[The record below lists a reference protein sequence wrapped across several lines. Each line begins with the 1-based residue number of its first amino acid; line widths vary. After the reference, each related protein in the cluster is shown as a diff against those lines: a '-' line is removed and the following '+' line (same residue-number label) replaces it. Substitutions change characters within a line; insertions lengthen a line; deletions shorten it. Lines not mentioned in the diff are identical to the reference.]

1 MAEGIEEA
9 WAEVAEACWWNTRV
23 SSRVQ
28 NAAEDEEQAFVNAE
42 KDAARALAQAALDG
56 AHSHEGLYRCNC
68 TTWAE
73 GDRCREY
80 KIDRTKIEAL
90 GKEAE

>member
-1 MAEGIEEA
+1 MVGIEEA
-9 WAEVAEACWWNTRV
+9 WTRIL
-23 SSRVQ
+23 
-28 NAAEDEEQAFVNAE
+28 
-42 KDAARALAQAALDG
+42 ALAVLDG

-80 KIDRTKIEAL
+80 RTDRAKILAL
-90 GKEAE
+90 GKEGE

>member
-1 MAEGIEEA
+1 MPSIEEA
-9 WAEVAEACWWNTRV
+9 R
-23 SSRVQ
+23 
-28 NAAEDEEQAFVNAE
+28 AALITHLISHCGDEGHPKARCCEPLA
-42 KDAARALAQAALDG
+42 DAYAMAVLDG

-80 KIDRTKIEAL
+80 RADRAKILAL
-90 GKEAE
+90 GKEGE